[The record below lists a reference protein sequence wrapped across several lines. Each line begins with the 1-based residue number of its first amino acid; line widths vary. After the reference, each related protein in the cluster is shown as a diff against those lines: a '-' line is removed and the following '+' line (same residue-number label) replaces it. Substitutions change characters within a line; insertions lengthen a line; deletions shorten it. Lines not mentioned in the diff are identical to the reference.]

1 MLYCEAKGSRLET
14 DREPLKKP
22 SIKVLMQTSI
32 VRKNSLGRASSFI
45 AFLLSAHFIVTA
57 NSVTKA
63 AQTINNNGQA
73 MVTKISIPNVLS
85 KADANIYRRIF
96 STQKRGSW
104 RSANKL
110 ISKLENK
117 LLLGHV
123 QAQRYLHPTKY
134 RSRYVELA
142 RWLKAYADH
151 PDARR
156 IYKLALRRKP
166 KNYRYPN
173 RPSRKFF
180 PNYEIERIIEH
191 SSHQPATRAARRII
205 GKVRRMAKQRRL
217 TLALKYLKRTNIKR
231 TLGQTGYDL
240 GQTHIAAGWF
250 FYGNSKHALRLASAA
265 AFRSGNKIPYS
276 HWIAGLSAYRQKKY
290 TKAADHF
297 ETVTLSHKVSGFDHA
312 AAAFWA
318 ARANMTGRRPKRVH
332 EWLEIAAAQSR
343 TFYGILARRWIGNKS
358 PFDWRQ
364 PRLTAARLKLLLS
377 ENSGRRAIALLQLNL
392 TARAERELRFMVHTK
407 NHELTTALIAL
418 ADVKGLPMVSYRAGG
433 ALINAPISLP
443 ARALYPIPT
452 WAPRKGYQID
462 RALIFAFMRQESGF
476 NVRAKSVAGARGLM
490 QLMPATASFIAQKR
504 FRGRKR
510 DRLYDPIL
518 NISLG
523 EKYIQHLLS
532 TDHINRDLLL
542 LAAAYNGGPGNLQ
555 KWQRVAKKGGYTD
568 PLMFIESI
576 PALETRI
583 FVERVLANLWMY
595 RERLGEPTPSLDALA
610 SGQRPFYV
618 PVENLK

>member
-1 MLYCEAKGSRLET
+1 M
-14 DREPLKKP
+14 
-22 SIKVLMQTSI
+22 I
-32 VRKNSLGRASSFI
+32 VRKNSLYKAGFFLAFI
-45 AFLLSAHFIVTA
+45 LISIVLVVA
-57 NSVTKA
+57 DPLAKG
-63 AQTINNNGQA
+63 AQTKKTDGQA
-73 MVTKISIPNVLS
+73 MAPETSMPHVLS
-85 KADANIYRRIF
+85 IADANIYRQLFRA
-96 STQKRGSW
+96 QKRGSW
-104 RSANKL
+104 RTANKL
-110 ISKLENK
+110 ILKLKNK

-134 RSRYVELA
+134 RSRYLELA
-142 RWLKAYADH
+142 KWLKAYADH

-166 KNYRYPN
+166 KTFRYPN
-173 RPSRKFF
+173 PPSRKFF

-191 SSHQPATRAARRII
+191 SNHQLSTRAARRII
-205 GKVRRMAKQRRL
+205 WKVRQMAKKRRL
-217 TLALKYLKRTNIKR
+217 TLALKYLKRKNIKR

-240 GQTHIAAGWF
+240 GRTHIAAGWF
-250 FYGNSKHALRLASAA
+250 FYGNSKHALDLAGSAA
-265 AFRSGNKIPYS
+265 FTSGNKIPYS

-290 TKAADHF
+290 IKAAGHF
-297 ETVTLSHKVSGFDHA
+297 EAVTLSHRVSGFDHA

-318 ARANMTGRRPKRVH
+318 ARANMMGRRPERVN
-332 EWLEIAAAQSR
+332 EWLKIAAAEAR
-343 TFYGILARRWIGNKS
+343 TFYGILARRWMGDKS

-392 TARAERELRFMVHTK
+392 TARAGRELRFMAHTK
-407 NHELTTALIAL
+407 NTELTTALIAL
-418 ADVKGLPMVSYRAGG
+418 ADIKGLPMVSYRAGG
-433 ALINAPISLP
+433 ALIKAPISLP

-452 WAPRKGYQID
+452 WTPQKGYQID

-476 NVRAKSVAGARGLM
+476 NVRAKSIAGARGLM

-504 FRGRKR
+504 FRGRTR
-510 DRLYDPIL
+510 ERLYDPTL

-523 EKYIQHLLS
+523 QKYIQHLLS
-532 TDHINRDLLL
+532 ADHINSDLLL

-595 RERLGEPTPSLDALA
+595 RERLGEPAPSLDALA
-610 SGQRPFYV
+610 SGKQPFYV
-618 PVENLK
+618 AIENRKE